1 MTFAPW
7 PPCAGTVGQGGLEEW
22 ALALQLW
29 PVVALW
35 SSSPGLPFFWY
46 CFSSKK
52 QPIQICLRILLT
64 LRDQLLNQIDKLGG
78 LHFGAK
84 PTSAAG
90 RVRLVNVTLWNGIW
104 HSSSENVVPGPAASS
119 DYFLEMQLPGCIPD
133 LLNKKLGGPYNM
145 YFHKPSRRF
154 RCLLENIF
162 FTFLSGWGKKNQNMI
177 AISWYIKWHEVQ
189 MSLVINQ
196 VLLAHSHAHSFMYCL
211 WLFLPC
217 TGGVE

>member
-1 MTFAPW
+1 MLGDKRGVINKQSWPGVRQYITFAPW

-29 PVVALW
+29 LVVALW
-35 SSSPGLPFFWY
+35 SESPGLPFFRY

-84 PTSAAG
+84 PSAAG
-90 RVRLVNVTLWNGIW
+90 RVRLVNVTLWNGVW

-119 DYFLEMQLPGCIPD
+119 DYFLEMQLPGSIPD
-133 LLNKKLGGPYNM
+133 LLNKKLSGPYNM
-145 YFHKPSRRF
+145 YFHRPSRKF
-154 RCLLENIF
+154 RCSLENIF
-162 FTFLSGWGKKNQNMI
+162 FTFLSGWGKKKSKDDCYFMI
-177 AISWYIKWHEVQ
+177 YKMTWSSNVPGHK
-189 MSLVINQ
+189 S
-196 VLLAHSHAHSFMYCL
+196 SF
-211 WLFLPC
+211 
-217 TGGVE
+217 TGT